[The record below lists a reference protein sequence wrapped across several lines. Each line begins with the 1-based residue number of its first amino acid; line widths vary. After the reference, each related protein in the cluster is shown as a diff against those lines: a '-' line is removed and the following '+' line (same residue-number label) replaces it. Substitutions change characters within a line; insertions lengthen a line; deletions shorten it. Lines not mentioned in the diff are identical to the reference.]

1 MPNRRPIVAGNWK
14 LNGNRLVNHELVSAV
29 ADGLAAIGLGPTSL
43 SAAAP
48 PLEVLLCPPFVYLA
62 ELAGLL
68 ADRQLIVGAQ
78 DVAVEETGAFTG
90 EVSAAMLRDVGC
102 RYVITGH
109 SERRALFGDTDDRV
123 AGKVI
128 AALRAGLTPIL
139 CVGETLA
146 EHDAGQTLLVVRRQL
161 DAVLSVAD
169 LARLSPDVFRK
180 TVVAYEPVWAI
191 GTGRTATPA
200 QAQAVHADIR
210 ATVARRDATMASGLR
225 ILYGGSVKA
234 SNAEDLFA
242 MQDIDG
248 GLIGGASLQAAEFV
262 SICKAAAS

>member
-14 LNGNRLVNHELVSAV
+14 LNGNRLANHALVLAV
-29 ADGLAAIGLGPTSL
+29 ADGLAAIGLGTT
-43 SAAAP
+43 A
-48 PLEVLLCPPFVYLA
+48 LEVLLCPPFVYLA
-62 ELAGLL
+62 ELAPLA
-68 ADRQLIVGAQ
+68 ADRQLIIGAQ
-78 DVAVEETGAFTG
+78 DVAVEEAGAFTG

-102 RYVITGH
+102 RYVIAGH

-123 AGKVI
+123 AAKVV

-146 EHDAGQTLLVVRRQL
+146 EHDAGQTLPVVRRQL
-161 DAVLSVAD
+161 EVVLAAGDRSG
-169 LARLSPDVFRK
+169 LPPDVLR
-180 TVVAYEPVWAI
+180 TIVVAYEPVWAI
-191 GTGRTATPA
+191 GTGRTATPPE
-200 QAQAVHADIR
+200 AQAVHADIR
-210 ATVARRDATMASGLR
+210 ATVGRRDATMASSLR